1 MNLVPL
7 NVNKGL
13 LNVNIAMFVKC
24 FLKIL
29 RLQKNFLQ
37 SMVHEGLTNMN
48 FDNVSES
55 SENVATSYIVFKLS
69 YVQSIS
75 IDFTFFQRVFDYV
88 Q

>member
-1 MNLVPL
+1 
-7 NVNKGL
+7 
-13 LNVNIAMFVKC
+13 
-24 FLKIL
+24 
-29 RLQKNFLQ
+29 
-37 SMVHEGLTNMN
+37 MVHEGLTNKN